1 MNSVQLVELVES
13 TWNTA
18 LPDKRLIALK
28 AVRVAVSTDLLEL
41 FDGLFDAKING
52 IADDPNAI
60 VLVLVHGIQTDGA
73 WHRLVQKELEDVP
86 NINVVSVGY
95 ECVTP
100 AQLFSPFRGTPVA
113 KIAREMRD
121 ARLME
126 PKARLMVIA
135 HSFGSY
141 IVSEILRTEPDIQ
154 FERII
159 FCGSIVPRDF
169 QWAIFARSMSPFSI
183 VNDVGTEDFYPVL
196 ATFSTS
202 GYGSSGRLG
211 FQTARVTDRYFRYG
225 HSDFFNSD
233 HVRKFWRPFIT
244 DGQIEKSDW
253 DIQKPKSSVLVMMLS
268 HPWIGRLMALL
279 AAFLGVELTAQLFPY
294 FARKI
299 ETLWIPFSG
308 AFN

>member
-1 MNSVQLVELVES
+1 MNSVELVVLVES
-13 TWNTA
+13 TWKTA
-18 LPDKRLIALK
+18 IPDKRLMALK
-28 AVRVAVSTDLLEL
+28 AVRVAVATDLLA
-41 FDGLFDAKING
+41 LFDALVDAKIAG
-52 IADDPNAI
+52 IADDPNSI

-100 AQLFSPFRGTPVA
+100 AQLFSPFRGAPVA
-113 KIAREMRD
+113 KIAREMRE
-121 ARLME
+121 ARQMD
-126 PKARLMVIA
+126 PKARLMVI
-135 HSFGSY
+135 SY
-141 IVSEILRTEPDIQ
+141 IVSKILRADPDIK

-159 FCGSIVPRDF
+159 FCGSIVPRHF
-169 QWAIFARSMSPFSI
+169 QWAMFAQSMSRLSI

-196 ATFSTS
+196 ATLSTF

-225 HSDFFNSD
+225 HSDFFNSN

-253 DIQKPKSSVLVMMLS
+253 DIQKPKSSVLVLMLS
-268 HPWIGRLMALL
+268 HPWIGRPMAYL
-279 AAFLGVELTAQLFPY
+279 AAFFSLVLLAQLLPY
-294 FARKI
+294 LARKF
-299 ETLWIPFSG
+299 ENLWILFFG